1 MAEQSNARV
10 ATTSDRPRVV
20 RWKYL
25 TIPPVTVRVVCPS
38 AANFAGMTI
47 PVAPDE
53 LQAVAGKY
61 GAAAYVL
68 TTGRDSRTHV
78 THAAVDV
85 AEGTIRCRMGKGASA
100 NAIASP
106 GVTVLWA
113 ATPAEPMSLIADG
126 IASEDGEEG
135 TFSIAVDSAMLHRAA
150 PV

>member
-1 MAEQSNARV
+1 
-10 ATTSDRPRVV
+10 
-20 RWKYL
+20 
-25 TIPPVTVRVVCPS
+25 
-38 AANFAGMTI
+38 MTI

-100 NAIASP
+100 NAISFP